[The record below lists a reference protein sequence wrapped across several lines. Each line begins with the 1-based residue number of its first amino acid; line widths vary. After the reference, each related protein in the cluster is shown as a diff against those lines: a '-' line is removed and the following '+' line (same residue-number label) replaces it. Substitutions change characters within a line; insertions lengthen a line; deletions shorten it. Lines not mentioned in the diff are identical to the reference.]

1 MTSSA
6 RGEQSDGKPNIVISK
21 DFPNVWRNDADLVC
35 ARSHFS
41 EKQRKVWSL
50 GMTSFE
56 KGEWGIAKEHFNIVL
71 ELSGGKDGPS
81 KYLLQQMKEHNNCA
95 PDYWKGYRQIITGH

>member
-1 MTSSA
+1 MSSSA
-6 RGEQSDGKPNIVISK
+6 RGDQSDGKPNITISK
-21 DFPNVWRNDADLVC
+21 DFPNVWRRDVDLVC

-41 EKQRKVWSL
+41 DKQRQVWSL

-56 KGEWGIAKEHFNIVL
+56 KGEWDIARDHFNIVL

-81 KYLLQQMKEHNNCA
+81 QHLLRQMKELNYCA
-95 PDYWKGYRQIITGH
+95 PENWRGYRQITTGH